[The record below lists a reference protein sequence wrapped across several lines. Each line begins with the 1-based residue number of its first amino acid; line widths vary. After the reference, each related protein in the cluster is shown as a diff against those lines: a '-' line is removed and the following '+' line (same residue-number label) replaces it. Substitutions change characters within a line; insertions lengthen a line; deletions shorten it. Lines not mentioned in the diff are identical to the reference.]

1 MLVIFIVTLGLT
13 NTARLIHDYVSLI
26 MLGGANHRITRGYIM
41 IEKAIGFPEKPSL
54 RPQDARF
61 SSGPCKKYPG
71 WDIKHLNLEQLGRS
85 HRAKQPKQRLSDA
98 ILRSHQLLKLPDD
111 WKLAIVPGSDTGA
124 FEMAMW
130 SMLGARAVDALV
142 WDSFSA
148 DWAKDLE
155 TLGLPEL
162 NVYKADYGDLPDLT
176 QIKSDHDVV
185 MVYNGTTSGVRIPH
199 LDWLDSDRNGLVL
212 CDATSAAFA
221 MPIDFSKL
229 DVVTWSWQKVLGSEG
244 AHGMLALS
252 PKAIARL
259 ESYTPSRSLP
269 KIFQLTKNQKL
280 IEGLFSGATINTPSM
295 LAVEDLHAALDWA
308 DRIGGVESL
317 WKRTQQNF
325 DLLDQWVQQTAW
337 IDWLATS
344 AETRSPSSMCL
355 RIIDPEFNQLE
366 SEEQQQAINLM
377 LSWLAQENCAL
388 DIANYRSAPAGFR
401 IWGGA
406 TIETDDLMALT
417 PWMDWAFDRFKQ
429 RNKVT

>member
-1 MLVIFIVTLGLT
+1 
-13 NTARLIHDYVSLI
+13 
-26 MLGGANHRITRGYIM
+26 M
-41 IEKAIGFPEKPSL
+41 IEKANGFPEKPSL
-54 RPQDARF
+54 RPQDPRF

-71 WDIKHLNLEQLGRS
+71 WDISHLNLNQLGRS

-98 ILRSHQLLKLPDD
+98 ISRSHQLLKLPAD

-124 FEMAMW
+124 FEIAMW

-148 DWAKDLE
+148 DWANDLG
-155 TLGLPEL
+155 TLGLSEL
-162 NVYKADYGDLPDLT
+162 NVYSAEYGDLPDLSQT
-176 QIKSDHDVV
+176 KSDNDVV
-185 MVYNGTTSGVRIPH
+185 MVYNGTTSGVRVPN
-199 LDWLDSDRNGLVL
+199 LDWLDTDRDGLVL

-252 PKAIARL
+252 PKAVERL
-259 ESYTPSRSLP
+259 ESYTPPRALP
-269 KIFQLTKNQKL
+269 KIFQLTKKQKL
-280 IEGLFSGATINTPSM
+280 VEGIFSGATINTPSM

-317 WKRTQQNF
+317 WQRTNQNF
-325 DLLDQWVQQTAW
+325 DIIDQWVQRTPW
-337 IDWLATS
+337 VGWLAV
-344 AETRSPSSMCL
+344 APETCSPTSMCL
-355 RIIDPEFNQLE
+355 KIIDPEFNQLE
-366 SEEQQQAINLM
+366 NNEQQQAINLM
-377 LSWLAQENCAL
+377 LSWLTEENCAL

-406 TIETDDLMALT
+406 TVETADLMALT
-417 PWMDWAFDRFKQ
+417 PWIDWAFANFQ
-429 RNKVT
+429 QQNNKVI